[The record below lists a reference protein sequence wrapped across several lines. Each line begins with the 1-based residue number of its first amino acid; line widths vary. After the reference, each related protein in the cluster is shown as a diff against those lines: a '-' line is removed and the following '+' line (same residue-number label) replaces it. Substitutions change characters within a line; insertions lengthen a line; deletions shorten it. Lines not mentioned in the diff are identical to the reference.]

1 MIKGICFH
9 VSFLLLAFGGSI
21 FASQTSV
28 ESQEQEASTKEEAI
42 EKVEAESPSMEGE
55 EAKGAG
61 NEQVAVYV
69 IPVKGPIDKPILY
82 IVRRGLK
89 EAIVN
94 DIDAILLDMDTPG
107 GRMDIMLEIMEMMDR
122 FEGDTATYVNPDAI
136 SAGSYIAA
144 STKAIYFSNRQAAI
158 GAAEVVSSTG
168 EDINESMKRKV
179 DSYLRAK
186 VRSMTEEYPYRGDV
200 IRAMMDSEFVL
211 EVDGEVLK
219 AKGELLTLTASEAM
233 KEYGEPK
240 QPLFGAGIHEDLE
253 SLLMSRYGEDGY
265 SIKEFEVSW
274 SEELAQYMS
283 AVIPILMG
291 LGLLLIFV
299 EFKTPGFGLFGILG
313 ISLLLIGF
321 ASNYAAGLAG
331 NEAIIL
337 LFVGIILIAVELFFF
352 PGTMLLLGIG
362 LFMMLGA
369 MIWSLADIWPTSGD
383 PIADFDFSVLWP
395 AFKQMILALFVAV
408 AGGIILW
415 RFLPKSAMSQRL
427 VMTETSPDPVAI
439 NIGGGSALSG
449 QTHLP
454 DIGSKGIVVSDMHP
468 LGMVEVEGHRFEAK
482 VDVGTLS
489 KGEPIVVTGY
499 RNFHLAVAKDM
510 KL

>member
-1 MIKGICFH
+1 
-9 VSFLLLAFGGSI
+9 
-21 FASQTSV
+21 
-28 ESQEQEASTKEEAI
+28 
-42 EKVEAESPSMEGE
+42 MEGE
-55 EAKGAG
+55 EAKREGD
-61 NEQVAVYV
+61 EQVAVYI

-89 EAIVN
+89 EAIAN
-94 DIDAILLDMDTPG
+94 NIDAVVLDMDTPG
-107 GRMDIMLEIMEMMDR
+107 GRMDIMLEIMKMMDR

-136 SAGSYIAA
+136 SAGAYIAA
-144 STKAIYFSNRQAAI
+144 STKAIYFSKGQATI

-179 DSYLRAK
+179 NSYLLAK

-200 IRAMMDSEFVL
+200 IRAMMDSEYVF
-211 EVDGEVLK
+211 EVDGKTLK
-219 AKGELLTLTASEAM
+219 GKGELLTLTASEAM
-233 KEYGEPK
+233 KEYGESK
-240 QPLFGAGIHEDLE
+240 EPLFGAGIHEDLE
-253 SLLMSRYGEDGY
+253 SLLISRYGEEGY

-274 SEELAQYMS
+274 SEEFAQYMS

-291 LGLLLIFV
+291 LGILLIFV

-313 ISLLLIGF
+313 VSLLLIGF
-321 ASNYAAGLAG
+321 ASNYVAGLAG
-331 NEAIIL
+331 HEAIIV
-337 LFVGIILIAVELFFF
+337 LFVGIIFIALELLFF
-352 PGTMLLLGIG
+352 PGTMVLMGIG

-408 AGGIILW
+408 AGGMILW

-439 NIGGGSALSG
+439 NTGGGSALSG

-454 DIGSKGIVVSDMHP
+454 DIGSKGVVVSDMHP
-468 LGMVEVEGHRFEAK
+468 LGTVEVEGHRFEAK

-489 KGEPIVVTGY
+489 KGEPIIVTGY

-510 KL
+510 KS